1 MFIRLVWL
9 ILLVLVAGALA
20 SWLAS
25 QPGMLQLEWLG
36 YQLEM
41 RTSLAVALVVVLG
54 LIVIFADRLLRGLL
68 DLPGLLGRNLARRRA
83 AQGHRALALGMIAVS
98 AGEPAEARRQ
108 ASRAQRLL
116 SAPQLTDLLSAQ
128 AANLSGDH
136 RAAGRYF
143 TSLTGNADTAF
154 LGHIGLA
161 RLALEDDRSD
171 DALAEAQKALSLR
184 PKSALAARQVMVLQA
199 ERGNWDAALPALN
212 VMALNV
218 PTPQMK
224 APNTKAP
231 NTKAGADDEDAQVIA
246 RHRAALNFLL
256 AREGV
261 PEFMGAESTGG
272 GFMETGSSGPVH
284 SSTVHSSTAHS
295 STVNQLQTALA
306 AWPAFWPAAILL
318 ADIHLAAAAP
328 RKAVKSLEA
337 AFRVMPHAAIATR
350 LQTAWNSNEGKTV
363 ARLLKLVAA
372 SGDTAHEARSVVAAV
387 ALAHGLTG
395 EAGRLIGE
403 IPDAERDAA
412 TWRLAAQ
419 LAESGDNPD
428 RAAANK
434 ALRMAGEAPRPR
446 RWQCTS
452 CQQLHDRWQAHCAG
466 CAGFATLDWR
476 RQDGLSP
483 LVSNSNADDRL
494 AALPR
499 PD

>member
-224 APNTKAP
+224 APNMKAP

-284 SSTVHSSTAHS
+284 SSTVHS

-428 RAAANK
+428 PAAANK

-476 RQDGLSP
+476 RPDGLSP

-494 AALPR
+494 AAPPR

>member
-41 RTSLAVALVVVLG
+41 RTSLAVALAVVLG

-154 LGHIGLA
+154 LGHLGLA
-161 RLALEDDRSD
+161 RLALEDGRSD

-199 ERGNWDAALPALN
+199 ESGNWDAALPALN

-218 PTPQMK
+218 PTPQLA
-224 APNTKAP
+224 APNTKTP
-231 NTKAGADDEDAQVIA
+231 NTKARADDENAQVIA

-261 PEFMGAESTGG
+261 PEFMGTESMAG
-272 GFMETGSSGPVH
+272 GFMETSSSGPVH
-284 SSTVHSSTAHS
+284 SSTVHS

-318 ADIHLAAAAP
+318 ADIYLAAAAP

-337 AFRVMPHAAIATR
+337 AFRAMPHAAIATR

-395 EAGRLIGE
+395 EAARLIGE

-419 LAESGDNPD
+419 LAESGDNSDP
-428 RAAANK
+428 AVANK

-476 RQDGLSP
+476 RPDGLSP
-483 LVSNSNADDRL
+483 LVNNSNADDRL
-494 AALPR
+494 AAPPR

>member
-98 AGEPAEARRQ
+98 AGEPAEACRQ

-284 SSTVHSSTAHS
+284 SSTVHSST
-295 STVNQLQTALA
+295 VNQLQTALA

-428 RAAANK
+428 PAAANK

-476 RQDGLSP
+476 RPDGLSP

>member
-284 SSTVHSSTAHS
+284 SSTVHSST
-295 STVNQLQTALA
+295 VNQLQTALA

-337 AFRVMPHAAIATR
+337 AFRAMPHAAIATR

-428 RAAANK
+428 PAAANK

-476 RQDGLSP
+476 RPDGLSP

-494 AALPR
+494 AAPPR

>member
-199 ERGNWDAALPALN
+199 ERGNWDAALPALD

-224 APNTKAP
+224 TPNTKAP

-284 SSTVHSSTAHS
+284 SSTAHS

-337 AFRVMPHAAIATR
+337 AFRAMPHAAIATR

-428 RAAANK
+428 PAAANK

-476 RQDGLSP
+476 RPDGLSP

-494 AALPR
+494 AAPPR

>member
-224 APNTKAP
+224 TPNTKAP

-284 SSTVHSSTAHS
+284 SSTVHSST
-295 STVNQLQTALA
+295 VNQLQTALA

-328 RKAVKSLEA
+328 RKAVKSLEV
-337 AFRVMPHAAIATR
+337 AFRAMPHVAIATR
-350 LQTAWNSNEGKTV
+350 LQTAWNSNEGETV

-428 RAAANK
+428 PAAANK

-476 RQDGLSP
+476 RPDGLSP

-494 AALPR
+494 AAPPR

>member
-41 RTSLAVALVVVLG
+41 RTSLAVALIVVLG

-83 AQGHRALALGMIAVS
+83 VQGHRALALGMIAVS

-108 ASRAQRLL
+108 AARAQRLL

-128 AANLSGDH
+128 AAHLSGDH

-218 PTPQMK
+218 P
-224 APNTKAP
+224 APNRG
-231 NTKAGADDEDAQVIA
+231 AGADDEDAQLVA
-246 RHRAALNFLL
+246 HQRAALNFLL
-256 AREGV
+256 ACEGL
-261 PEFMGAESTGG
+261 PESMRPESIGAETIGADPMGSGFMGSGAGAPVDGSTI
-272 GFMETGSSGPVH
+272 T
-284 SSTVHSSTAHS
+284 
-295 STVNQLQTALA
+295 QLQMALT

-318 ADIHLAAAAP
+318 ADIHLAEGAP
-328 RKAVKSLEA
+328 RKAVKCLET
-337 AFRVMPHAAIATR
+337 AFRAMPHDAIAQR

-372 SGDTAHEARSVVAAV
+372 NGDTAHEARSVVAGV
-387 ALAHGLTG
+387 ALVNGLVG

-403 IPDAERDAA
+403 IPEAARDAA

-428 RAAANK
+428 PAAANR

-452 CQQLHDRWQAHCAG
+452 CQQLHDRWQAHCDG

-476 RQDGLSP
+476 RPDGLSP
-483 LVSNSNADDRL
+483 LAGSSRSDDRL
-494 AALPR
+494 APPR

>member
-25 QPGMLQLEWLG
+25 QPGMLQLVWLG

-98 AGEPAEARRQ
+98 AGEPAEACRQ

-218 PTPQMK
+218 PTPQMTT
-224 APNTKAP
+224 PNTKAP
-231 NTKAGADDEDAQVIA
+231 NTKAGADDQDAQVIA

-272 GFMETGSSGPVH
+272 GFMETGSSAPV
-284 SSTVHSSTAHS
+284 HS

-318 ADIHLAAAAP
+318 ADIYLAAAAP

-337 AFRVMPHAAIATR
+337 AFRAMPHAAIATR

-387 ALAHGLTG
+387 ALAHGLIG

-428 RAAANK
+428 PAAANK

-476 RQDGLSP
+476 RPDGLSP

-494 AALPR
+494 AAPPR

>member
-284 SSTVHSSTAHS
+284 SSTVHSST
-295 STVNQLQTALA
+295 VNQLQTALA

-350 LQTAWNSNEGKTV
+350 LQTAWNSNEGNTV

-428 RAAANK
+428 PAAANK

-476 RQDGLSP
+476 RPDGLSP

-494 AALPR
+494 AAPPR

>member
-212 VMALNV
+212 VIALNV

-284 SSTVHSSTAHS
+284 SSTVHS

-428 RAAANK
+428 PAAANK

-476 RQDGLSP
+476 RPDGLSP

>member
-224 APNTKAP
+224 TPNTKAP

-284 SSTVHSSTAHS
+284 SSTAHS

-337 AFRVMPHAAIATR
+337 AFRAMPHAAIATR

-428 RAAANK
+428 PAAANK

-494 AALPR
+494 AAPPR

>member
-41 RTSLAVALVVVLG
+41 RTSLAVALIVVLG

-108 ASRAQRLL
+108 AARAQRLL

-128 AANLSGDH
+128 AAHLSGDH
-136 RAAGRYF
+136 QAAGRYF
-143 TSLTGNADTAF
+143 TSLTGNVDTAF

-171 DALAEAQKALSLR
+171 EALAEAQKALSLR

-218 PTPQMK
+218 P
-224 APNTKAP
+224 APNRG
-231 NTKAGADDEDAQVIA
+231 AGADDEDAQLVA
-246 RHRAALNFLL
+246 HQRAALNFLL
-256 AREGV
+256 ACEGL
-261 PEFMGAESTGG
+261 PESMRPESIGADPMGSGAGPPVDGSTI
-272 GFMETGSSGPVH
+272 T
-284 SSTVHSSTAHS
+284 
-295 STVNQLQTALA
+295 QLQMALT

-318 ADIHLAAAAP
+318 ADIHLAEGAP
-328 RKAVKSLEA
+328 RKAVKCLET
-337 AFRVMPHAAIATR
+337 AFRAMPHDAIAQR

-372 SGDTAHEARSVVAAV
+372 SGDTAHEARSVVAGV
-387 ALAHGLTG
+387 ALVNGLVG

-403 IPDAERDAA
+403 IPEAARDAA

-428 RAAANK
+428 PAAANR

-446 RWQCTS
+446 RW
-452 CQQLHDRWQAHCAG
+452 
-466 CAGFATLDWR
+466 
-476 RQDGLSP
+476 
-483 LVSNSNADDRL
+483 
-494 AALPR
+494 
-499 PD
+499 

>member
-224 APNTKAP
+224 TPNTKAP

-272 GFMETGSSGPVH
+272 GFMETGSSGPV
-284 SSTVHSSTAHS
+284 HS

-428 RAAANK
+428 PAAANK

-476 RQDGLSP
+476 RPDGLSP

>member
-1 MFIRLVWL
+1 
-9 ILLVLVAGALA
+9 
-20 SWLAS
+20 
-25 QPGMLQLEWLG
+25 
-36 YQLEM
+36 
-41 RTSLAVALVVVLG
+41 
-54 LIVIFADRLLRGLL
+54 
-68 DLPGLLGRNLARRRA
+68 
-83 AQGHRALALGMIAVS
+83 
-98 AGEPAEARRQ
+98 
-108 ASRAQRLL
+108 
-116 SAPQLTDLLSAQ
+116 
-128 AANLSGDH
+128 
-136 RAAGRYF
+136 
-143 TSLTGNADTAF
+143 
-154 LGHIGLA
+154 
-161 RLALEDDRSD
+161 
-171 DALAEAQKALSLR
+171 
-184 PKSALAARQVMVLQA
+184 
-199 ERGNWDAALPALN
+199 
-212 VMALNV
+212 
-218 PTPQMK
+218 
-224 APNTKAP
+224 
-231 NTKAGADDEDAQVIA
+231 
-246 RHRAALNFLL
+246 
-256 AREGV
+256 
-261 PEFMGAESTGG
+261 
-272 GFMETGSSGPVH
+272 METSSSGPVH
-284 SSTVHSSTAHS
+284 SSTVHS

-318 ADIHLAAAAP
+318 ADIYLAAAAP

-337 AFRVMPHAAIATR
+337 AFRAMPHAAIATR

-428 RAAANK
+428 PAVANK

-476 RQDGLSP
+476 RPDGLSP
-483 LVSNSNADDRL
+483 LVSKSNADDRL
-494 AALPR
+494 AAPPR

>member
-284 SSTVHSSTAHS
+284 SSTAHS

-337 AFRVMPHAAIATR
+337 AFRAMPHAAIATR

-428 RAAANK
+428 PAAANK

-494 AALPR
+494 AAPPR

>member
-218 PTPQMK
+218 PTPEMK
-224 APNTKAP
+224 RPNTKAP

-246 RHRAALNFLL
+246 RLRAALNFLL

-272 GFMETGSSGPVH
+272 GFMETGSSGP
-284 SSTVHSSTAHS
+284 VHSSTAHS

-337 AFRVMPHAAIATR
+337 AFRAMPHAAIATR
-350 LQTAWNSNEGKTV
+350 LQTAWNSNEGETV

-428 RAAANK
+428 PAAANK

-476 RQDGLSP
+476 RPDGLSP

-494 AALPR
+494 AAPPR

>member
-25 QPGMLQLEWLG
+25 QPGMLQLVWLG

-98 AGEPAEARRQ
+98 AGEPAEAYRQ

-212 VMALNV
+212 VMALNL
-218 PTPQMK
+218 PTPQMTT
-224 APNTKAP
+224 PNTKTP
-231 NTKAGADDEDAQVIA
+231 NAKVGADDEDAQVIA

-284 SSTVHSSTAHS
+284 SSTV
-295 STVNQLQTALA
+295 NQLQTALA

-318 ADIHLAAAAP
+318 ADIYLAAAAP

-337 AFRVMPHAAIATR
+337 AFRAMPHAAIATR

-387 ALAHGLTG
+387 ALAHGLIG

-428 RAAANK
+428 PAAANK

-476 RQDGLSP
+476 RPDGLSP

-494 AALPR
+494 AAPPR

>member
-224 APNTKAP
+224 TPNTKAP

-284 SSTVHSSTAHS
+284 SSTV
-295 STVNQLQTALA
+295 NQLQTALA

-337 AFRVMPHAAIATR
+337 AFRAMPHAAIATR

-428 RAAANK
+428 PAAANK

-476 RQDGLSP
+476 RPDGLSP

>member
-41 RTSLAVALVVVLG
+41 RTSLAVALIVVLG

-83 AQGHRALALGMIAVS
+83 VQGHRALALGMIAVS

-108 ASRAQRLL
+108 AARAQRLL

-128 AANLSGDH
+128 AAHLSGDH

-218 PTPQMK
+218 P
-224 APNTKAP
+224 APNRG
-231 NTKAGADDEDAQVIA
+231 AGADDEDAQLVA
-246 RHRAALNFLL
+246 HQRAALNFLL
-256 AREGV
+256 ACEGL
-261 PEFMGAESTGG
+261 PESMRPESIGAETIGADPMGSGFMG
-272 GFMETGSSGPVH
+272 SG
-284 SSTVHSSTAHS
+284 
-295 STVNQLQTALA
+295 
-306 AWPAFWPAAILL
+306 
-318 ADIHLAAAAP
+318 
-328 RKAVKSLEA
+328 AVG
-337 AFRVMPHAAIATR
+337 T
-350 LQTAWNSNEGKTV
+350 
-363 ARLLKLVAA
+363 
-372 SGDTAHEARSVVAAV
+372 
-387 ALAHGLTG
+387 
-395 EAGRLIGE
+395 
-403 IPDAERDAA
+403 
-412 TWRLAAQ
+412 
-419 LAESGDNPD
+419 
-428 RAAANK
+428 
-434 ALRMAGEAPRPR
+434 
-446 RWQCTS
+446 
-452 CQQLHDRWQAHCAG
+452 
-466 CAGFATLDWR
+466 
-476 RQDGLSP
+476 
-483 LVSNSNADDRL
+483 
-494 AALPR
+494 
-499 PD
+499 

>member
-212 VMALNV
+212 VIALNV

-272 GFMETGSSGPVH
+272 GFMETGSSGAV
-284 SSTVHSSTAHS
+284 HS

-428 RAAANK
+428 PAAANK

-476 RQDGLSP
+476 RPDGLSP

>member
-284 SSTVHSSTAHS
+284 SSTVHSST
-295 STVNQLQTALA
+295 VNQLQTALA

-428 RAAANK
+428 PAAANK

-476 RQDGLSP
+476 RPDGLSP

-494 AALPR
+494 AAPPR

>member
-224 APNTKAP
+224 APNMKAP

-284 SSTVHSSTAHS
+284 SSTVHSST
-295 STVNQLQTALA
+295 VNQLQTALA

-337 AFRVMPHAAIATR
+337 VFRVMPHAAIATR

-428 RAAANK
+428 PAAANK

-476 RQDGLSP
+476 RPDGLSP

-494 AALPR
+494 AAPPR

>member
-25 QPGMLQLEWLG
+25 QPGMLQLVWLG

-98 AGEPAEARRQ
+98 AGEPAEACRQ

-218 PTPQMK
+218 PTPQMTT
-224 APNTKAP
+224 PNTKAD
-231 NTKAGADDEDAQVIA
+231 ADDEDAQVIA

-284 SSTVHSSTAHS
+284 SSTV
-295 STVNQLQTALA
+295 NQLQTALA

-318 ADIHLAAAAP
+318 ADIYLAAAAP

-337 AFRVMPHAAIATR
+337 AFRAMPHAAIATR

-403 IPDAERDAA
+403 IPDAERDSA

-419 LAESGDNPD
+419 LVESADNPD
-428 RAAANK
+428 PAAANK

-476 RQDGLSP
+476 RPDGLSP

-494 AALPR
+494 AAPPR

>member
-68 DLPGLLGRNLARRRA
+68 DLPGLLGRNLSRRRA

-218 PTPQMK
+218 PTPQMTT
-224 APNTKAP
+224 PNTKAP
-231 NTKAGADDEDAQVIA
+231 NTKAGADNEDAQVIA

-272 GFMETGSSGPVH
+272 GFRETGSSGP
-284 SSTVHSSTAHS
+284 VHSSTAHS

-328 RKAVKSLEA
+328 RKAVKSLEV
-337 AFRVMPHAAIATR
+337 AFWAMPHVAIATR

-428 RAAANK
+428 PAAANK

-494 AALPR
+494 AAPPR

>member
-224 APNTKAP
+224 TPNTKAP

-284 SSTVHSSTAHS
+284 SSTAHS

-318 ADIHLAAAAP
+318 ADIYLAAAAP
-328 RKAVKSLEA
+328 RKAVKSLEV
-337 AFRVMPHAAIATR
+337 AFRAMPHVAIATR

-428 RAAANK
+428 PAAANK

-476 RQDGLSP
+476 RPDGLSP

-494 AALPR
+494 AAPPR

>member
-25 QPGMLQLEWLG
+25 QPGMLQLVWLG

-41 RTSLAVALVVVLG
+41 RTSLAVALVVVLW

-98 AGEPAEARRQ
+98 AGEPAEACRQ

-218 PTPQMK
+218 PTPQM
-224 APNTKAP
+224 TTP

-256 AREGV
+256 ARKGV

-272 GFMETGSSGPVH
+272 GFMETGSS
-284 SSTVHSSTAHS
+284 STVHSSKVYS

-318 ADIHLAAAAP
+318 ADIYLAAAAP

-337 AFRVMPHAAIATR
+337 AFRAMPHAAIATR

-428 RAAANK
+428 PAAANK

-476 RQDGLSP
+476 RPDGLSP

-494 AALPR
+494 AAPPR

>member
-224 APNTKAP
+224 TPNTKAP

-284 SSTVHSSTAHS
+284 SSTVHSST
-295 STVNQLQTALA
+295 VNQLQTALA

-328 RKAVKSLEA
+328 RKALKSLEA
-337 AFRVMPHAAIATR
+337 AFRAMPHAAIATR

-428 RAAANK
+428 PAAANK

-476 RQDGLSP
+476 RPDGLSP

-494 AALPR
+494 AAPPR

>member
-1 MFIRLVWL
+1 
-9 ILLVLVAGALA
+9 
-20 SWLAS
+20 
-25 QPGMLQLEWLG
+25 
-36 YQLEM
+36 M

-116 SAPQLTDLLSAQ
+116 LAPQLTDLLSAQ

-224 APNTKAP
+224 APNMKAP

-284 SSTVHSSTAHS
+284 SSTVHSST
-295 STVNQLQTALA
+295 VNQLQTALA

-337 AFRVMPHAAIATR
+337 VFRVMPHAAIATR

-428 RAAANK
+428 PAAANK

-476 RQDGLSP
+476 RPDGLSP

-494 AALPR
+494 AAPPR

>member
-1 MFIRLVWL
+1 
-9 ILLVLVAGALA
+9 
-20 SWLAS
+20 
-25 QPGMLQLEWLG
+25 
-36 YQLEM
+36 
-41 RTSLAVALVVVLG
+41 
-54 LIVIFADRLLRGLL
+54 
-68 DLPGLLGRNLARRRA
+68 
-83 AQGHRALALGMIAVS
+83 
-98 AGEPAEARRQ
+98 
-108 ASRAQRLL
+108 
-116 SAPQLTDLLSAQ
+116 
-128 AANLSGDH
+128 
-136 RAAGRYF
+136 
-143 TSLTGNADTAF
+143 
-154 LGHIGLA
+154 
-161 RLALEDDRSD
+161 
-171 DALAEAQKALSLR
+171 
-184 PKSALAARQVMVLQA
+184 
-199 ERGNWDAALPALN
+199 
-212 VMALNV
+212 MALNV

-231 NTKAGADDEDAQVIA
+231 NTKAGADDEDAQLIA

-284 SSTVHSSTAHS
+284 SSTVHSST
-295 STVNQLQTALA
+295 VNQLQTALA

-337 AFRVMPHAAIATR
+337 VFRVMPHAAIATR

-428 RAAANK
+428 PAAANK

-452 CQQLHDRWQAHCAG
+452 CQQLHDRWKAHCAG

-476 RQDGLSP
+476 RPDGLSP

-494 AALPR
+494 AAPPR

>member
-224 APNTKAP
+224 TPNTKAP

-284 SSTVHSSTAHS
+284 SSTAHS

-328 RKAVKSLEA
+328 RKAVKSLEV
-337 AFRVMPHAAIATR
+337 AFRAMPHVAIATR
-350 LQTAWNSNEGKTV
+350 LQTAWNSNEGDTV

-428 RAAANK
+428 PAAANK

-476 RQDGLSP
+476 RPDGLSP

-494 AALPR
+494 AAPPR

>member
-224 APNTKAP
+224 TPNTKAP

-272 GFMETGSSGPVH
+272 GFMETGSSGPV
-284 SSTVHSSTAHS
+284 HS

-428 RAAANK
+428 PAAANK

>member
-25 QPGMLQLEWLG
+25 QPGMLQLVWLG

-98 AGEPAEARRQ
+98 AGEPAEACRQ

-218 PTPQMK
+218 PTPQMTT
-224 APNTKAP
+224 PNTKAP
-231 NTKAGADDEDAQVIA
+231 NTKAGANDQDAQVIA

-284 SSTVHSSTAHS
+284 SSTV
-295 STVNQLQTALA
+295 NQLQTALA

-318 ADIHLAAAAP
+318 ADIYLAAAAP

-337 AFRVMPHAAIATR
+337 AFRAMPHAAIATR

-428 RAAANK
+428 PAAANK

-476 RQDGLSP
+476 RPDGLSP

-494 AALPR
+494 AAPPR

>member
-224 APNTKAP
+224 TPNTKAP

-246 RHRAALNFLL
+246 RLRAALNFLL

-272 GFMETGSSGPVH
+272 GFMETGSSG
-284 SSTVHSSTAHS
+284 TVHSSTAHS

-428 RAAANK
+428 PAAANK

-476 RQDGLSP
+476 RPDGLSP

-494 AALPR
+494 AAPPR

>member
-25 QPGMLQLEWLG
+25 QPGMLQLVWLG

-98 AGEPAEARRQ
+98 AGEPAEACRQ

-218 PTPQMK
+218 PTPQMTT
-224 APNTKAP
+224 PNTKTP

-284 SSTVHSSTAHS
+284 SNTVHS

-318 ADIHLAAAAP
+318 ADIYLAAAAP

-337 AFRVMPHAAIATR
+337 AFRAMPHAAIATR

-395 EAGRLIGE
+395 EAGRLISE
-403 IPDAERDAA
+403 IPDVERDAA

-428 RAAANK
+428 PAAANK

-476 RQDGLSP
+476 RPDGLSP

-494 AALPR
+494 AAPPR

>member
-1 MFIRLVWL
+1 MFGRLVWL
-9 ILLVLVAGALA
+9 VLLVLVAGTVA
-20 SWLAS
+20 SWLAL

-41 RTSLAVALVVVLG
+41 RTSLAVALAVVLG

-218 PTPQMK
+218 PTPQMTT
-224 APNTKAP
+224 PNTKAP

-284 SSTVHSSTAHS
+284 SSTV
-295 STVNQLQTALA
+295 NQLQTALA

-318 ADIHLAAAAP
+318 ADIYLAAAAP

-337 AFRVMPHAAIATR
+337 AFRAMPHAAIATR

-428 RAAANK
+428 PAAANK

-476 RQDGLSP
+476 RPDGLSP

-494 AALPR
+494 AAPPR

>member
-218 PTPQMK
+218 PTPQMTT
-224 APNTKAP
+224 PNTKAP

-284 SSTVHSSTAHS
+284 SSTV
-295 STVNQLQTALA
+295 NQLQTALA

-318 ADIHLAAAAP
+318 ADIYLAAAAP

-337 AFRVMPHAAIATR
+337 AFRAMPHAAIATR

-428 RAAANK
+428 PAAANK

-476 RQDGLSP
+476 RPDGLSP

-494 AALPR
+494 AAPPR